1 MTTPSDTPSGT
12 PPTSPNGVHH
22 LAVMTKDMKGQLE
35 FFTQILGLPLV
46 ALYDM
51 HGVDGAWHGF
61 VQLNESSY
69 LAFCQVPGVESVES
83 TLGVTHAGTGAG
95 VSAPGTMQHVAFDV
109 ATEAGLLA
117 IRDRL
122 RTAGVVALGPLDHGM
137 CKSLYFA
144 GPEGLTLE
152 VAWSPAAID
161 GDEWIDPD
169 VCAAAGI
176 SADDV
181 ARFRAPAPFLPGD
194 EAVAQPAVDTGMPLM
209 AYPPEEMALMV
220 SLPDDVVAKVAS
232 VPDSPKVL
240 RERAAAGEG

>member
-1 MTTPSDTPSGT
+1 MTTTSSSTPGPT
-12 PPTSPNGVHH
+12 PTAPDGVHH
-22 LAVMTKDMKGQLE
+22 LAVMTKDMRGQLE

-61 VQLNESSY
+61 VQLNDTTY

-122 RTAGVVALGPLDHGM
+122 RSAGVVALGPLDHGM

-152 VAWSPAAID
+152 VAWSPSSID
-161 GDEWIDPD
+161 GDLWIDPA
-169 VCAAAGI
+169 VCEAAGI
-176 SADDV
+176 SAEDV
-181 ARFRAPAPFLPGD
+181 ARYRWPTPFVPGD
-194 EAVAQPAVDTGMPLM
+194 EPVAQPGVDTGMPLM
-209 AYPPEEMALMV
+209 AYPPEEMALMA
-220 SLPDDVVAKVAS
+220 SLPDDVVARVAS
-232 VPDSPKVL
+232 VPDPPVQPKG
-240 RERAAAGEG
+240 A

>member
-1 MTTPSDTPSGT
+1 MTTT
-12 PPTSPNGVHH
+12 PTSPATPTSPDGVHH
-22 LAVMTKDMKGQLE
+22 LAVMTNDMKGQLE
-35 FFTQILGLPLV
+35 FFTQVLGLPLV

-61 VQLNESSY
+61 VELNPTTY
-69 LAFCQVPGVESVES
+69 LAFCMVPGVEDVEP

-95 VSAPGTMQHVAFDV
+95 VSAPGTMQHVAFAV
-109 ATEAGLLA
+109 STEEGLLA

-122 RTAGVVALGPLDHGM
+122 RSAGVVALGPLDHGM

-161 GDEWIDPD
+161 GDDWIDPE

-176 SADDV
+176 SAADV
-181 ARFRAPAPFLPGD
+181 ARFRDPAPFVPGD
-194 EAVAQPAVDTGMPLM
+194 EPVAQPSLDTGMPLM
-209 AYPPEEMALMV
+209 AYPPDEMALMA
-220 SLPDDVVAKVAS
+220 SLPDDVVARVAS
-232 VPDSPKVL
+232 VPDSPRVL
-240 RERAAAGEG
+240 RARAAAGGEG